1 MFETL
6 KRIYQKTKQES
17 YLTNAVKKNWITEQE
32 KEEIM
37 KTE

>member
-1 MFETL
+1 MYDTL

-17 YLTNAVKKNWITEQE
+17 YLINAVKKEWITAQE
-32 KEEIM
+32 KTEIM

>member
-1 MFETL
+1 MYETL

-17 YLTNAVKKNWITEQE
+17 YLTNAVKKEWITEQE
-32 KEEIM
+32 KAEIM